1 MKTYPKSLATACC
14 TLCFLAS
21 VGAAAFAQTTV
32 TRTHIPAPKDPANAA
47 LAAAQDAMDRKDF
60 EAAVTN
66 LQDYLAK
73 KPDDA
78 AAHFQL
84 GYAYTALHRPAD
96 AKAEYERAVS
106 LKPDMPEAQLNLGL
120 TLLDTNP
127 SAAIPPLQKAAD
139 LAPDQARPKFLLGA
153 AFERSNK
160 LALAIEQYQAA
171 ERIDD
176 KDFEIHFALGRALLR
191 SERAADA
198 EPEFHA
204 ALELRSDY
212 APAHLG
218 LAQSLFGQKK
228 LEAAAAEY
236 AAYLQLQPG
245 DTAPRIERASV
256 LVDTDKN
263 DEALAE
269 LDRAAGT
276 GPEGLRALKLRSFI
290 DFQKKR
296 YDDAIPVL
304 QKAAVLAPQDP
315 DIPARLGHVY
325 LEKKDY
331 PNAVQQLAVALKM
344 DPASNDVL
352 GDLVTAQYLN
362 KNYRAA
368 LQGLDVM
375 SRREPLPVGSW
386 FVRATCYDR
395 LGQLFDALDAY
406 QKFLQLNKDLNSDMY
421 FEASARA
428 RTLAREL
435 KDKKR

>member
-1 MKTYPKSLATACC
+1 MTIYPKSLAGACC
-14 TLCFLAS
+14 ILSFL
-21 VGAAAFAQTTV
+21 VGSSGALAQATV
-32 TRTHIPAPKDPANAA
+32 TRTHIPAPKDPANAS
-47 LAAAQDAMDRKDF
+47 LAAAQEAMERKDYA
-60 EAAVTN
+60 AAVTG

-73 KPDDA
+73 EPRDA

-84 GYAYTALHRPAD
+84 GYAYTALRRSDD
-96 AKAEYERAVS
+96 AKAEYEKAVA
-106 LKPDMPEAQLNLGL
+106 LKPDMPEAQLNLGI
-120 TLLDTNP
+120 TLLDANP
-127 SAAIPPLQKAAD
+127 QAAVSPLQKAAD
-139 LAPDQARPKFLLGA
+139 LMPAQARPKFLLGM
-153 AFERSNK
+153 AFERANK
-160 LALAIEQYQAA
+160 LASAIEQYQAA
-171 ERIDD
+171 EKIDD
-176 KDFEIHFALGRALLR
+176 KDFAVRFALGRALLG
-191 SERAADA
+191 SERASDA
-198 EPEFHA
+198 EPEFRA

-218 LAQSLFGQKK
+218 LAQSLFEQKK
-228 LEAAAAEY
+228 PEAAAAEY
-236 AAYLQLQPG
+236 AVYLQLQP
-245 DTAPRIERASV
+245 DDNAARMERASV
-256 LVDTDKN
+256 LADAGKN
-263 DEALAE
+263 DDALAE
-269 LDRAAGT
+269 LDRAAAT

-296 YDDAIPVL
+296 YDDAIPAL
-304 QKAAVLAPQDP
+304 QKAAALAPQDP

-331 PNAVQQLAVALKM
+331 PNAVQQLIVALKM
-344 DPASNDVL
+344 NPDSNDVL
-352 GDLVTAQYLN
+352 GDLVTAQYLG

-375 SRREPLPVGSW
+375 SHREPLPVGSW
-386 FVRATCYDR
+386 FVRATCYDK